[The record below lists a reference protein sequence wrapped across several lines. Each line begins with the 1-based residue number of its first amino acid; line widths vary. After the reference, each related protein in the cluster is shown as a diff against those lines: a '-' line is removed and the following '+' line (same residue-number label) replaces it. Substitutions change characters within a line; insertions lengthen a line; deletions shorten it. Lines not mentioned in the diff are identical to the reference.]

1 MLEFITYKKL
11 DVDSEDPSWLVIY
24 CRKEVDIHELGFT
37 QVVLFDTCVQVD
49 FSTTLI
55 TDEDDQVEFNFEVA
69 QYLVEQEELI
79 MGEDGDYYLPE
90 GE

>member
-11 DVDSEDPSWLVIY
+11 GAESDEPSWLVIY
-24 CRKEVDIHELGFT
+24 CRREVGVNELGFT
-37 QVVLFDTCVQVD
+37 QVTLSDTQVLVD

-55 TDEDDQVEFNFEVA
+55 TEDEDQVEFNFEVA
-69 QYLVEQEELI
+69 QYLVEQKELI

-90 GE
+90 GK